1 MRDKVKNILLV
12 FATVVIPILSW
23 EPVASFLEKLF
34 SESSL
39 SLIWNFLTKPYLS
52 IGKLVWI
59 ILFGLLIFK
68 LCSSLLK
75 KDDIKKKRFIS
86 SVGKNFNL
94 INGISAKIEIEFEGN
109 QPIVSSCVFHCTKK
123 DYSQAINYYE
133 RKCNAVIDNDCRS
146 CCLSTYTAYDNVY
159 NTIRSELLK
168 RWNNF
173 K

>member
-75 KDDIKKKRFIS
+75 LS
-86 SVGKNFNL
+86 L
-94 INGISAKIEIEFEGN
+94 IHI
-109 QPIVSSCVFHCTKK
+109 
-123 DYSQAINYYE
+123 
-133 RKCNAVIDNDCRS
+133 
-146 CCLSTYTAYDNVY
+146 
-159 NTIRSELLK
+159 
-168 RWNNF
+168 
-173 K
+173 